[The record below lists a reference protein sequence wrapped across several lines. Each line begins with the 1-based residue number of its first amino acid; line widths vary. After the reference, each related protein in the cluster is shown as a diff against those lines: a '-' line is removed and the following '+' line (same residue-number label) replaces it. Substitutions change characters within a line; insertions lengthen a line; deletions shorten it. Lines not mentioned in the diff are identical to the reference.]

1 MNFITSSLVAI
12 SSLTTPF
19 QVIQSN
25 MTALKPNEVETKL
38 DTIIVFTPSDKNG
51 VPKSYEFDIDGKKK
65 NIYFA
70 AFSPSALNFLSE
82 KILSQSSDKEL
93 KYSYAPKSLSKFKSL
108 LKIEEE
114 KSKAKK
120 LDVLYIPDPDQKE
133 ISKKLLLE
141 QGYKSEK
148 IDNFVDNN
156 PMVFCPNP
164 TVNATDN
171 NTKISYIPC
180 STDYTTMKG
189 LIDKTKTK
197 KKYPWSKVAKPKV
210 MAIPL
215 SQFINTLATSEE
227 ENIKSIKVLPTPSS
241 IKVIN
246 EINSK
251 NK

>member
-93 KYSYAPKSLSKFKSL
+93 K
-108 LKIEEE
+108 
-114 KSKAKK
+114 
-120 LDVLYIPDPDQKE
+120 
-133 ISKKLLLE
+133 
-141 QGYKSEK
+141 
-148 IDNFVDNN
+148 
-156 PMVFCPNP
+156 
-164 TVNATDN
+164 
-171 NTKISYIPC
+171 
-180 STDYTTMKG
+180 
-189 LIDKTKTK
+189 
-197 KKYPWSKVAKPKV
+197 
-210 MAIPL
+210 
-215 SQFINTLATSEE
+215 
-227 ENIKSIKVLPTPSS
+227 
-241 IKVIN
+241 
-246 EINSK
+246 
-251 NK
+251 

>member
-12 SSLTTPF
+12 TSLTTPF
-19 QVIQSN
+19 QVIQTN

-133 ISKKLLLE
+133 ISKSGNSLE
-141 QGYKSEK
+141 CRLYAEDPRK
-148 IDNFVDNN
+148 NFL
-156 PMVFCPNP
+156 PSPG
-164 TVNATDN
+164 
-171 NTKISYIPC
+171 KISKLKI
-180 STDYTTMKG
+180 
-189 LIDKTKTK
+189 
-197 KKYPWSKVAKPKV
+197 W
-210 MAIPL
+210 
-215 SQFINTLATSEE
+215 
-227 ENIKSIKVLPTPSS
+227 
-241 IKVIN
+241 
-246 EINSK
+246 
-251 NK
+251 